1 MKNKKKGI
9 LFWLTGLSGSGK
21 TSLAKELYSNIN
33 KNYGPTIVL
42 SGDDLRSDF
51 NLHGYDRNSRERI
64 GIMYSNFFK
73 RILDQKV
80 NIIFAGIV
88 LIENVRIYNRKIIPN
103 YFEIYI
109 KSNIHQV
116 KKIKNTYKLKR
127 NVVGLDIIPEFPT
140 KPDIIINNNFKSSKK
155 EIAKKVLN
163 KILKKIPL
171 SVQKFKKKI

>member
-21 TSLAKELYSNIN
+21 TSLAKSLYSKIN
-33 KNYGPTIVL
+33 KYYGPTIVL
-42 SGDDLRSDF
+42 SGDDIRSDF
-51 NLHGYDRNSRERI
+51 NLQGYDKNSREKI

-73 RILDQKV
+73 RILDQKI

-88 LIENVRIYNRKIIPN
+88 LIENVRKYNREIIPN

-109 KSNIHQV
+109 KSNIHKV
-116 KKIKNTYKLKR
+116 KKIKKTYKLKK
-127 NVVGLDIIPEFPT
+127 NVVGLDIIPEFPK
-140 KPDIIINNNFKSSKK
+140 KPDIIINNNFKSSKN
-155 EIAKKVLN
+155 EIAKKIFN

-171 SVQKFKKKI
+171 SVQKFKKK